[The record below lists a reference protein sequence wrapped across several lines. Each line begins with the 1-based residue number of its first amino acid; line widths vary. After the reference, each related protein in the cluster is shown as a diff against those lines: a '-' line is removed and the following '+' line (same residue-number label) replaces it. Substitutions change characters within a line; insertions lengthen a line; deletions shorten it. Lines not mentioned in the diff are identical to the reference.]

1 MSRPARVVVRSGDG
15 AGSCGGESRK
25 NTARATEGAEM
36 VQSEGVGAARLSH
49 PILQG
54 KPNASHMCARIIYTH
69 MIDKTRVIPLL

>member
-36 VQSEGVGAARLSH
+36 VQSEGVGAARPALAAAQRSR
-49 PILQG
+49 
-54 KPNASHMCARIIYTH
+54 PNAIGHAR
-69 MIDKTRVIPLL
+69 RSG

>member
-1 MSRPARVVVRSGDG
+1 MIDAKDLVKRCKGCQFFA
-15 AGSCGGESRK
+15 K
-25 NTARATEGAEM
+25 
-36 VQSEGVGAARLSH
+36 QQHLSH